1 MKISINFIHFIIL
14 LVYSSIY
21 FSPSISFAESK
32 EDIKEIAVIVNLE
45 NKIESLNSKQVSDIF
60 LSRRRT
66 FPSGKAVMVLEQE
79 RDGEIR
85 EKFFSL
91 LNGMNLKRLN
101 AYWTRLQF
109 SGEIQ
114 PPPVMGDSTAM
125 KNAVKNNINA
135 IGYLPSQYV
144 DESVRVILLLK

>member
-1 MKISINFIHFIIL
+1 MKIYINFIHFIIL
-14 LVYSSIY
+14 FFYCSIF
-21 FSPSISFAESK
+21 FSPSISLAESE
-32 EDIKEIAVIVNLE
+32 EDIKEIAVVVNPKNPIV
-45 NKIESLNSKQVSDIF
+45 SLTSKQVSDIF

-66 FPSGKAVMVLEQE
+66 FPSGETVMVLEQE
-79 RDGEIR
+79 RDGAIR

-91 LNGMNLKRLN
+91 VNGMNLKRLN

-114 PPPVMGDSTAM
+114 PPPVMSDSTAM
-125 KNAVKNNINA
+125 KNVVKDNVNA
-135 IGYLPSQYV
+135 IGYLPSKYV

>member
-1 MKISINFIHFIIL
+1 MKRYIDFIHFIIL
-14 LVYSSIY
+14 IVCCYMYLT
-21 FSPSISFAESK
+21 PSICLADSK
-32 EDIKEIAVIVNLE
+32 EDIKEIAVVVNSKNPIV
-45 NKIESLNSKQVSDIF
+45 SLTSKQVSDIF

-66 FPSGKAVMVLEQE
+66 FPSGGAVMVLEQE
-79 RDGEIR
+79 RDGAIR
-85 EKFFSL
+85 EKFFNL

-114 PPPVMGDSTAM
+114 PPPVMSDSVAV
-125 KNAVKNNINA
+125 KNAVKDNINA

-144 DESVRVILLLK
+144 DESVRVVLILK